1 MTEASGAD
9 PGTEAAVELGMSV
22 VGYEITY
29 GRVSA
34 SSEPPQPP
42 SSWISVEM
50 SVKGA
55 YFQHFGQ
62 QRPISRAI
70 VAFTDQGLETTRVGN
85 LWFGTEPSAGATAG
99 AVNARVPY
107 ADFPGFW
114 AALRLDRVARLSITV
129 LPSTLD
135 IVELQ
140 LLSQG
145 SLFPL
150 FGI

>member
-9 PGTEAAVELGMSV
+9 PGTEAAIELGMSV
-22 VGYEITY
+22 VGYEMTY
-29 GRVSA
+29 GRQSD
-34 SSEPPQPP
+34 STEPPQPP

-50 SVKGA
+50 WVKGA
-55 YFQHFGQ
+55 YIQRFGQ
-62 QRPISRAI
+62 QRPINRAI
-70 VAFTDQGLETTRVGN
+70 VFFSDQGLETTRVGN
-85 LWFGTEPSAGATAG
+85 LWFQTTASAA
-99 AVNARVPY
+99 AVNARAPY

-129 LPSTLD
+129 FPSTLD
-135 IVELQ
+135 ITTLQ
-140 LLSQG
+140 FMSQG

>member
-29 GRVSA
+29 GSQGA

-42 SSWISVEM
+42 LSWISVEM

-70 VAFTDQGLETTRVGN
+70 VAFGGQGLETTRVGN
-85 LWFGTEPSAGATAG
+85 LWFGAEASAG
-99 AVNARVPY
+99 AVNAHVPY

>member
-1 MTEASGAD
+1 MTDSG
-9 PGTEAAVELGMSV
+9 GEVAVELVMSV

-29 GRVSA
+29 GRQSD

-42 SSWISVEM
+42 SSWISVDM
-50 SVKGA
+50 SVTDA
-55 YFQHFGQ
+55 SILHLGQ
-62 QRPISRAI
+62 QRPIKRAI

-85 LWFGTEPSAGATAG
+85 LWFLTQDSA
-99 AVNARVPY
+99 AVNARAPY

-114 AALRLDRVARLSITV
+114 AALRLDRVARLSIIAF
-129 LPSTLD
+129 PSTLD
-135 IVELQ
+135 ITTLQ
-140 LLSQG
+140 FMSQG

>member
-1 MTEASGAD
+1 MTEASRAD
-9 PGTEAAVELGMSV
+9 SGTEAAIELDMSV

-29 GRVSA
+29 GRQSD
-34 SSEPPQPP
+34 SNEPPQPP

-55 YFQHFGQ
+55 FIQHFGQ
-62 QRPISRAI
+62 QKPIARAI
-70 VAFTDQGLETTRVGN
+70 VVFSDQGLETTRVGN
-85 LWFGTEPSAGATAG
+85 LWFLTQDSA
-99 AVNARVPY
+99 AVNARAPY

-114 AALRLDRVARLSITV
+114 AALRLDRVARLSIAV
-129 LPSTLD
+129 FPSTLD
-135 IVELQ
+135 IAELQ

>member
-9 PGTEAAVELGMSV
+9 PSTEPGVNLVMSV
-22 VGYEITY
+22 VGYEITF
-29 GRVSA
+29 GRQTG
-34 SSEPPQPP
+34 SSDLPEPT
-42 SSWISVEM
+42 SSWISVDM

-55 YFQHFGQ
+55 SIQHLGQ
-62 QRPISRAI
+62 QRPIKRAL
-70 VAFTDQGLETTRVGN
+70 VGFTDQGLETTRVGN
-85 LWFGTEPSAGATAG
+85 LWFQTTASAA
-99 AVNARVPY
+99 AVNARAPY

-129 LPSTLD
+129 FPSTLD
-135 IVELQ
+135 ITTLQ
-140 LLSQG
+140 FMSQG